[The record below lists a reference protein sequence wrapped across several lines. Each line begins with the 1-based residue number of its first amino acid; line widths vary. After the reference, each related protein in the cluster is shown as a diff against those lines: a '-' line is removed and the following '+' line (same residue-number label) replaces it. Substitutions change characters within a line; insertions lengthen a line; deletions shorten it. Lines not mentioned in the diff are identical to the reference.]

1 MNIGKESEKIEF
13 KESLSELEAGI
24 RSISSM
30 LNRNK
35 EATLYFGVKDD
46 GSVIGIDIVKD
57 TIIKIK
63 EKIKDDELVKVKK
76 LNLNNISNFIYELP
90 SKTKTA
96 KNQGLLKIPNYI
108 SKMIP
113 NFFELSDNSKTEEI
127 DGAMYKVREVNI
139 ELVDVK
145 NGEKYTDRNA
155 KISYKV
161 GQSYVSIISDV
172 FKNVDYVEFDIARII
187 KLDSKV
193 YHIEIITS
201 DMQEYK
207 LWSKLCNQDFK
218 SSARKYGMM

>member
-1 MNIGKESEKIEF
+1 MKAEEDTNDDSNVDSDFDENDTLDIADMLFSKADLALDLDEAKKESK
-13 KESLSELEAGI
+13 KE
-24 RSISSM
+24 
-30 LNRNK
+30 
-35 EATLYFGVKDD
+35 
-46 GSVIGIDIVKD
+46 
-57 TIIKIK
+57 IK
-63 EKIKDDELVKVKK
+63 EEIKDDELVKVKK

-96 KNQGLLKIPNYI
+96 KNQDLLKIPNYI

-127 DGAMYKVREVNI
+127 NGAMYKVREVNI

-145 NGEKYTDRNA
+145 NGKKYTDRNA

>member
-1 MNIGKESEKIEF
+1 MGK
-13 KESLSELEAGI
+13 
-24 RSISSM
+24 
-30 LNRNK
+30 
-35 EATLYFGVKDD
+35 
-46 GSVIGIDIVKD
+46 
-57 TIIKIK
+57 
-63 EKIKDDELVKVKK
+63 
-76 LNLNNISNFIYELP
+76 
-90 SKTKTA
+90 
-96 KNQGLLKIPNYI
+96 
-108 SKMIP
+108 
-113 NFFELSDNSKTEEI
+113 
-127 DGAMYKVREVNI
+127 
-139 ELVDVK
+139 
-145 NGEKYTDRNA
+145 KYTDRNA